1 MCGNDLRICAF
12 ACSEA
17 LGGEDLSMVWSRQ
30 GAGMQIASADK
41 MTLILVVEN
50 EADDVN
56 PLIGTGKGKWNRFI
70 TS

>member
-1 MCGNDLRICAF
+1 MICAYALLHAAKYLELRIF
-12 ACSEA
+12 PWY
-17 LGGEDLSMVWSRQ
+17 VWSRQ
-30 GAGMQIASADK
+30 EAGMQIASADK